1 MALSGPVGALLTP
14 ICLAGPTGCG
24 KTAAALAIAEV
35 LPVEIISVDSALVYR
50 GMDIGTAKPS
60 AAEQA
65 AVPHHLIDILD
76 PTGSYSAAEFVRDAK
91 RLAADITARGRLPLL
106 VGGTMLYFKA
116 LFDGL
121 SALPQA
127 DAELRAAID
136 AEAAGRGWPAMHAEL
151 TRLDPETGA
160 RLAPNDS
167 QRIQRALEVI
177 RLSGRT
183 MTELHA
189 ASRDDGVDWP
199 LFSLEP
205 SDRGWLHERLAQRFD
220 VMLAQGL
227 VDEVKALRARGDLS
241 LALPSMRC
249 VGYRQVWEA
258 LDANEDLTAPGLG
271 HAQSASRGAP
281 GSLGRPGAP
290 WADLRDR
297 GIAATR
303 QLAKRQVTWLRSM
316 PKRRVIA
323 CDGPQPIPELLV
335 GLQRLLNA

>member
-1 MALSGPVGALLTP
+1 MRLLTP

-60 AAEQA
+60 AAELA

-76 PTGSYSAAEFVRDAK
+76 PTGSYSAAEFVRDAR
-91 RLAADITARGRLPLL
+91 RLAADIATRGKLPLL

-121 SALPQA
+121 STLPQA

-136 AEAAGRGWPAMHAEL
+136 AEAAERGWPAMHAEL
-151 TRLDPETGA
+151 ATLDPATAA

-177 RLSGRT
+177 RLTGQPLS
-183 MTELHA
+183 ELHA
-189 ASRDDGVDWP
+189 ASRDEGVDWP

-205 SDRGWLHERLAQRFD
+205 ADRGWLHERLARRFEA
-220 VMLAQGL
+220 MLAGGL

-249 VGYRQVWEA
+249 VGYRQAWEA
-258 LDANEDLTAPGLG
+258 LDANDFKDLPE
-271 HAQSASRGAP
+271 
-281 GSLGRPGAP
+281 
-290 WADLRDR
+290 R

-303 QLAKRQVTWLRSM
+303 QLAKRQITWLRSM
-316 PKRRVIA
+316 PRRRVIA
-323 CDGPQPIPELLV
+323 CDGPQPVPELLA

>member
-1 MALSGPVGALLTP
+1 MGKILNTP

-50 GMDIGTAKPS
+50 GMDIGTAKPT

-76 PTGSYSAAEFVRDAK
+76 PLESYSAAEFVRDAR
-91 RLAADITARGRLPLL
+91 RLAAEIGARGKLPLL

-121 SALPQA
+121 STLPQA
-127 DAELRAAID
+127 DAALRAAID
-136 AEAAGRGWPAMHAEL
+136 AEAAERGWPAMHAEL
-151 TRLDPETGA
+151 AKLDPETGA
-160 RLAPNDS
+160 RLAPGDS

-177 RLSGRT
+177 RLTGQPLSA
-183 MTELHA
+183 LHA
-189 ASRDDGVDWP
+189 ASRDEGVDWP

-205 SDRGWLHERLAQRFD
+205 DDRAWLHERLAQRFD
-220 VMLAQGL
+220 TMLAQGL
-227 VDEVKALRARGDLS
+227 IDEVKALRARGDLS

-258 LDANEDLTAPGLG
+258 LDADDF
-271 HAQSASRGAP
+271 S
-281 GSLGRPGAP
+281 
-290 WADLRDR
+290 DLRDR

-316 PKRRVIA
+316 PRRRVVA
-323 CDGPQPIPELLV
+323 CDGAQPVPELLA